1 MSFVDAHLTKCRASP
16 SGSKLDPHSFTRLTA
31 PPIPIRPVACV
42 ARPSNSGVLSL
53 NAELPSDEPPVAGV
67 LQLRG
72 SFPGICPAG
81 RCPRIAITNSRS
93 GCGAP
98 GGGRETSAR
107 FLRGAHA
114 FASSPAVAD
123 VATERHSDAASEPAS
138 ERPVPRDTLANR
150 PDLPCLIA

>member
-1 MSFVDAHLTKCRASP
+1 MAKAVVTVHGRRRTSYDARPLWEQTRPSFFHLTHRAT
-16 SGSKLDPHSFTRLTA
+16 HSDSSRVLVLT
-31 PPIPIRPVACV
+31 
-42 ARPSNSGVLSL
+42 
-53 NAELPSDEPPVAGV
+53 AELPSDEPPVAGA

-98 GGGRETSAR
+98 GSGRETSAR

-114 FASSPAVAD
+114 WASSPAVAD

-138 ERPVPRDTLANR
+138 EQPVPRDSLANG
-150 PDLPCLIA
+150 PALPCLIA